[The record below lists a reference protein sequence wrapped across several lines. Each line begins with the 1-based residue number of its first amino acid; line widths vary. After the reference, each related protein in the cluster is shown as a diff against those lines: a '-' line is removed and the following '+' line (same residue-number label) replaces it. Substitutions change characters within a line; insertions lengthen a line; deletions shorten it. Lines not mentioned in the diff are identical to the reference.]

1 MTPNLTMPS
10 AWAFAEYFLAP
21 FTNVLVLIS
30 GTCMLIRTSARLC
43 STSKKTSCSFFL
55 LVAPVAS
62 SSPGKVEME
71 TSVTS
76 PDLQVAKDTVDCFRE
91 EMPDAT
97 VDVSCVVDVPPGCS
111 PTTMMQVLNH
121 HPELMAQLE
130 QADQVRVSSASM
142 DPIQIQA
149 MVQAVLMTLS
159 WRDCLLPQVP
169 LRQAQALHTGIH
181 ERIQAASSG
190 IRNLQPLHEHEQGGQ
205 ADIHFQ
211 TTLNEQDL
219 REVIASILGS
229 E

>member
-1 MTPNLTMPS
+1 
-10 AWAFAEYFLAP
+10 
-21 FTNVLVLIS
+21 
-30 GTCMLIRTSARLC
+30 MLIRTSARLC